1 MGKRKAGG
9 AGGASG
15 QADLEEDEYERKLAA
30 KKRGT
35 LLENQDTLIQYF
47 SYMKYI
53 LLEATS

>member
-15 QADLEEDEYERKLAA
+15 QADLEEDEYERKMAA

-35 LLENQDTLIQYF
+35 LLENQGLLTQIQ
-47 SYMKYI
+47 
-53 LLEATS
+53 

>member
-35 LLENQDTLIQYF
+35 LLENQGLLTQIQ
-47 SYMKYI
+47 
-53 LLEATS
+53 